1 MTSSQGLTAS
11 IEGKAPFIF
20 ITFQGVYPCAAR
32 PGTNN
37 IPYRQSF
44 LKPTLLA
51 EDQKLPQIRPMHRVF
66 LLLATLLPILAFAKS
81 PNIIYIISDDHTWTD
96 YSFMGHK
103 VIETPHIDK
112 LAKESLTYTHGYVPS
127 SLCCPSLATM
137 ITGLYPH
144 QNKITGNEP
153 PIPTQGKRSPEYA
166 KRFAEQV
173 ALIDKGPSLP
183 RILKEKGYVSHQS
196 GKWWQGHYSRGG
208 FTHGM
213 THGDPKR
220 RGRHGDEGLKIGREG
235 LKPIYDFIEEAGEKP
250 FFIWYAP
257 FLPHTPHNPPKR
269 LFDKYA
275 AKVDSPHV
283 ARYYAMVEWFDE
295 TVGELVGH
303 IDKKGMA
310 KDTIIIYVTDNGW
323 IQNPKARG
331 YDMKSKRSQYDGGTR
346 TPIMVRWP
354 GTVKPAV
361 STTPVSSID
370 MVPTV
375 LKAVGLKPT
384 KDMRGLDLLDADAVN
399 TRKFLYGEIFLHN
412 AVDTHDPAKNLT
424 FRWGIQDGW
433 KLILPHKENV
443 TTRAGKGARGTG
455 EIELYHLAK
464 DPFET
469 KNLAKANAK
478 KVSQLRELI
487 DGAWDAK

>member
-1 MTSSQGLTAS
+1 MQRV
-11 IEGKAPFIF
+11 FF
-20 ITFQGVYPCAAR
+20 
-32 PGTNN
+32 
-37 IPYRQSF
+37 
-44 LKPTLLA
+44 LLA
-51 EDQKLPQIRPMHRVF
+51 ALIPF
-66 LLLATLLPILAFAKS
+66 LVSAKP
-81 PNIIYIISDDHTWTD
+81 PNIVFIISDDQTWTD

-103 VIETPHIDK
+103 QIETPNIDR
-112 LAKESLTYTHGYVPS
+112 LAAQSLTFTHGYVPS

-144 QNKITGNEP
+144 QSKITGNEP
-153 PIPTQGKRSPEYA
+153 PIPKGGKRTPEYA
-166 KRFAEQV
+166 KRFQEQV
-173 ALIDKGPSLP
+173 SLIDRVPSLP

-196 GKWWQGHYSRGG
+196 GKWWQGNFKRGG

-220 RGRHGDEGLKIGREG
+220 GGRHGDVGLRIGRDG
-235 LKPIYDFIEEAGEKP
+235 LKPIYDFISDAGDKP

-257 FLPHTPHNPPKR
+257 FLPHTPHTPPKR
-269 LFDKYA
+269 LFDKYM
-275 AKVDSPHV
+275 AKVDSPHL

-303 IDKKGMA
+303 IDKKGLG

-323 IQNPKARG
+323 IQNPKGRG
-331 YDMKSKRSQYDGGTR
+331 YDLKSKRSQYDGGTR
-346 TPIMVRWP
+346 TPIMVRWT
-354 GTVKPAV
+354 GKVKPAR

-384 KDMRGLDLLDADAVN
+384 KDMRGLNLLDPKAVAA
-399 TRKFLYGEIFLHN
+399 RKFLYGEVFLHN
-412 AVDTHDPAKNLT
+412 AVDTHNPAKNLT

-443 TTRAGKGARGTG
+443 TTRAAKGAKGTG
-455 EIELYHLAK
+455 EIELYHLVK

-469 KNLAKANAK
+469 KNLATTNGG
-478 KVSQLRELI
+478 KVEEVRKLI
-487 DGAWDAK
+487 DATWAAK